1 MNGIILA
8 LFGLVL
14 FFFAYTFYSKFLSEK
29 IFSLDPSRVT
39 PAHKFNDGT
48 DFVPTRKH
56 ILFGHHY
63 VSIAGAA
70 PIVGPAIAVIWGWL
84 PALLWCVFGTIFLGT
99 VHDFGALAI
108 SLRHQGRSIGDVI
121 ADVVGKRS
129 RNLFLW
135 VIFFLLIIVVAVFA
149 IIIAIMFTWWPRCVI
164 PILSEIP
171 IAILVA
177 LLIHKAKV
185 RLELAALLAL
195 SLMFITI
202 YIGVQYPIEIPP
214 IIGSVKTTWIVIWLC
229 YAFIASILPVWLLLQ
244 SRDFINSHEL
254 YVLLGLLYA
263 GLFVAGP
270 TVVAP
275 AVQLHPEGASLIFPM
290 LFITIACGAISGF
303 HSLVSSGLTSKQLDN
318 ERDARAIGYGG
329 MVGEG
334 ILSVMAVIVCTAGF
348 ATAALWKEHYAS
360 WGAAAGLGS
369 KIDVFVVGG
378 AGFLKALGIPEA
390 YAITLIAVLLLS
402 FAITTIDSA
411 TRLLRYTIS
420 EIGSAYKVEILGN
433 SYVASAIGVTIGGIL
448 ALWKYGG
455 KETGLLLWP
464 IFGTTN
470 QLLAALALMVLTVWL
485 FKSRKPTIYT
495 GIPMVFMIG
504 VTLSAMVYNL
514 GWYYIPANNILLT
527 VLGLI
532 ILALTIWLIFETIYA
547 LKGERRQTE

>member
-8 LFGLVL
+8 LFGFIL

-29 IFSLDPSRVT
+29 IYSLDPSRVT
-39 PAHKFNDGT
+39 PAHQFNDGT

-84 PALLWCVFGTIFLGT
+84 PALLWCVLGTILIGA

-121 ADVVGKRS
+121 ADVVGKRA

-135 VIFFLLIIVVAVFA
+135 IIFFLLIIVVAVFA
-149 IIIAIMFTWWPRCVI
+149 IIIAIMFTWWPTCVI
-164 PILSEIP
+164 PLLSEIP
-171 IAILVA
+171 IAIMVA
-177 LLIHKAKV
+177 LLIYKAKI

-195 SLMFITI
+195 ALMFSTI
-202 YIGVQYPIEIPP
+202 YIGVHYPVEILP
-214 IIGSVKTTWIVIWLC
+214 IFGSVKTTWIVIWLC
-229 YAFIASILPVWLLLQ
+229 YAFVASILPVWLVLQ
-244 SRDFINSHEL
+244 STDFINSHEL

-270 TVVAP
+270 MVVAP
-275 AVQLHPEGASLIFPM
+275 AVQLHPEGAPLIIPM

-318 ERDARAIGYGG
+318 ERNARAIGYGG

-348 ATAALWKEHYAS
+348 ATAALWKEHYVS
-360 WGAAAGLGS
+360 WGAAAGLGP
-369 KIDVFVVGG
+369 KIDVFVTGG
-378 AGFLKALGIPEA
+378 AGFLKALSIPEA
-390 YAITLIAVLLLS
+390 YAITFIAVLLLS

-411 TRLLRYTIS
+411 TRLLRYTVS
-420 EIGSAYKVEILGN
+420 EIGKAYKVEIFGN
-433 SYVASAIGVTIGGIL
+433 GYIASASGVIIAGIL

-470 QLLAALALMVLTVWL
+470 QLLAALALLVVTAWL
-485 FKSRKPTIYT
+485 LKSRKPTLYT
-495 GIPMVFMIG
+495 GIPMVFMMG

-514 GWYYIPANNILLT
+514 GWLYIPANNILLI

-532 ILALTIWLIFETIYA
+532 ILSLAIWLILEAVYA
-547 LKGERRQTE
+547 LRGERRRG